1 MKEGFTSSITKK
13 LSLRTADKFECCVS
27 YYFNVYNSLIIYSR
41 SCSLIVLYNEW
52 SVHLHVYYSNLLKLI
67 TLQIQYYYRPR
78 PISDLQITFWEKR
91 IRAWHAGIY
100 DITQSTFTSFHKYVY
115 TLIVCLPGRIF
126 SNKPWHF
133 YPWRWLLPKNMYIP
147 TGFFPFPTLEFV
159 LRWLEI
165 SKTMNGDPGSLF

>member
-41 SCSLIVLYNEW
+41 SCPLIVPYIEW
-52 SVHLHVYYSNLLKLI
+52 SVHLHVHYSNLLKLI

-78 PISDLQITFWEKR
+78 PTSNLQITFWEKR
-91 IRAWHAGIY
+91 IPAWHAGIY

-133 YPWRWLLPKNMYIP
+133 YPWRWLLTPCDVRV
-147 TGFFPFPTLEFV
+147 FFA
-159 LRWLEI
+159 
-165 SKTMNGDPGSLF
+165 

>member
-13 LSLRTADKFECCVS
+13 LTLRTADKFECCVS

-41 SCSLIVLYNEW
+41 SCPLIVLYIEW
-52 SVHLHVYYSNLLKLI
+52 IVHLHVHYSNLLKLI

-78 PISDLQITFWEKR
+78 PTSNLQITFWEKR
-91 IRAWHAGIY
+91 IRALHAGIY

-115 TLIVCLPGRIF
+115 TLIVCLRGRIF

-133 YPWRWLLPKNMYIP
+133 YPWRWLLTPCDV
-147 TGFFPFPTLEFV
+147 TVFFA
-159 LRWLEI
+159 
-165 SKTMNGDPGSLF
+165 